1 MRHFE
6 RHVFLACL
14 FSCYMSNEMKL
25 EDRFFPIIEK
35 IPIGKYLKGECTGYT
50 FWRTLLDLVHESL
63 PSVGYDL
70 IAEACAAYLGM
81 DVGSKQHYQFLNL
94 AFIIDESQT
103 MPAYKGY
110 MSKERPTK
118 SPDAVA
124 GVHYDFQPVK
134 ETIELIE
141 QVVNRDNLPPSAAY
155 CIGNALKYILRAGK
169 KTPDWKEDIS
179 KAENYLH
186 RAIHGEW
193 AVKK

>member
-1 MRHFE
+1 
-6 RHVFLACL
+6 
-14 FSCYMSNEMKL
+14 MKL

-35 IPIGKYLKGECTGYT
+35 IPIGKYCKGECTGYT
-50 FWRTLLDLVHESL
+50 FWRTLMDLVHESV

-81 DVGSKQHYQFLNL
+81 AVGSEQQRQFLGL
-94 AFIIDESQT
+94 FLRIGQFQT
-103 MPAYKGY
+103 MLAYKGF
-110 MSKERPTK
+110 MDK
-118 SPDAVA
+118 SSRNAAEEVADDAVDRVK
-124 GVHYDFQPVK
+124 GLHYDFQPVK